1 MHPFDQDYL
10 IEKYDHYPKV
20 IKDAIHAAVS
30 FPWIHGV
37 ITGANLKVLVAF
49 IRRLDL
55 PDGLRAVRVRASLKD
70 VAEEADINEKTV
82 RRSVAIFRELGWMSM
97 DFDIQPRKRTGN
109 RKGERGTWKAKSY
122 DFTEMFCKLVGL
134 PCPDSTGVAAGESQG
149 NAACKRDQID
159 QAVKNELKKVRKEK
173 QKHTA
178 PNLPDA
184 LKAACE
190 EFGITEVQMA
200 FLRGQASSTEG
211 GKPKYQLE
219 DVIECARAYLVDK
232 ELTGQR
238 AVNYLK
244 SMCQNISDYAKRA
257 EQIRRNGGQIVQGS
271 KKKEERPI
279 VAYCRHKT
287 FYGSN
292 GLVVKVYDGIA
303 EIINNGKLR
312 TVAEAEFEELYKA
325 VESGKLRTSD
335 EHVPYSNAIANVSKE
350 SFAPTN
356 ELAADVVASADST
369 QEKRHG
375 CASNVTTAIQDLQ
388 PDPLTLMLTKQAVE
402 KFGSDKPDD
411 LRRKLFSMLK
421 GRSRGA
427 TVNGISADK
436 SDINVHPNIG
446 LPLPYFKTH

>member
-1 MHPFDQDYL
+1 VHPFDQDYL

-20 IKDAIHAAVS
+20 IKDAIRAAVS

-55 PDGLRAVRVRASLKD
+55 PDGIRAVRVCAPLKD
-70 VAEEADINEKTV
+70 VAEEADVNEKTV
-82 RRSVAIFRELGWMSM
+82 RRSVATFRELGWMSM
-97 DFDIQPRKRTGN
+97 DFDVQPRKRTGN
-109 RKGERGTWKAKSY
+109 RTGESGAWKARSY
-122 DFTEMFCKLVGL
+122 DFTGLFCKLVGL
-134 PCPDSTGVAAGESQG
+134 PCPDINDVAAGESQG
-149 NAACKRDQID
+149 DAAYKRDRID
-159 QAVKNELKKVRKEK
+159 EAVKNELKKVRREK
-173 QKHTA
+173 QKDTV

-244 SMCQNISDYAKRA
+244 SMCLNTSDYAKRA
-257 EQIRRNGGQIVQGS
+257 EQIRRNGGQVVHGS

-287 FYGSN
+287 FYGPN

-312 TVAEAEFEELYKA
+312 TVAEAEFVELYRA
-325 VESGKLRTSD
+325 VESGKLRPSD
-335 EHVPYSNAIANVSKE
+335 EHVPYSNAIPNLSKE
-350 SFAPTN
+350 VSAPTN
-356 ELAADVVASADST
+356 DLADDVVPSADSP
-369 QEKRHG
+369 QEKRH
-375 CASNVTTAIQDLQ
+375 ASASKATTAIQDLQ
-388 PDPLTLMLTKQAVE
+388 PDPLTLMLTKQAVQ

-421 GRSRGA
+421 GRSRGT
-427 TVNGISADK
+427 TVSGTSAHNP
-436 SDINVHPNIG
+436 DINVHPDIG